1 MLSGTPRIACKPFR
15 DRIADFS
22 LRIDYDGAPAVHVE
36 HVSRDIDGARLS
48 HLGDEVKYDLA
59 IRSNATRDAHRF
71 DHRRGRLHNALGRCA
86 ARPDEM
92 EMNDMRRMSHEPA
105 ERIRL
110 PNHLL
115 RTRWPTRFRS
125 RGRTSGP

>member
-71 DHRRGRLHNALGRCA
+71 DHWRGPPPHAPGGCA
-86 ARPDEM
+86 ARPGSM
-92 EMNDMRRMSHEPA
+92 VKNDIAPC
-105 ERIRL
+105 
-110 PNHLL
+110 
-115 RTRWPTRFRS
+115 
-125 RGRTSGP
+125 GP

>member
-71 DHRRGRLHNALGRCA
+71 DHWRGPPPHSPWRRRVPADWMGANHM
-86 ARPDEM
+86 RPL
-92 EMNDMRRMSHEPA
+92 SHEP
-105 ERIRL
+105 
-110 PNHLL
+110 
-115 RTRWPTRFRS
+115 
-125 RGRTSGP
+125 

>member
-71 DHRRGRLHNALGRCA
+71 DHWRGRLHNALGRGA
-86 ARPDEM
+86 ATPDAMDMDGLRP
-92 EMNDMRRMSHEPA
+92 NSVTTA
-105 ERIRL
+105 ECIRL
-110 PNHLL
+110 
-115 RTRWPTRFRS
+115 RD
-125 RGRTSGP
+125 

>member
-71 DHRRGRLHNALGRCA
+71 DHWRGRPHNAPGRGA
-86 ARPDEM
+86 ARPGEM
-92 EMNDMRRMSHEPA
+92 GMNELRRMSHETAPG
-105 ERIRL
+105 RRL
-110 PNHLL
+110 PNPLL
-115 RTRWPTRFRS
+115 CTPL
-125 RGRTSGP
+125 P

>member
-71 DHRRGRLHNALGRCA
+71 DHRRGILATPSGQSAGRA
-86 ARPDEM
+86 AEM
-92 EMNDMRRMSHEPA
+92 RMNDM
-105 ERIRL
+105 
-110 PNHLL
+110 
-115 RTRWPTRFRS
+115 
-125 RGRTSGP
+125 GP